1 MLTRV
6 FPFLG
11 RVLVLLL
18 LMTVAPGDIGA
29 QALEQDEI
37 ETLLE
42 DLKQHALTLNI
53 AARIRGAENT
63 TVWNMELSRVT
74 ISGKAVRVRLDGEN
88 ITVEA
93 VFTPYRAGGDSL
105 LLLAEGTTW
114 VDDGQTTNESTT
126 FQSLPLQLGE
136 SVFFYPLGDEP
147 LHVEIETERG
157 VLNLELEIQVVPYSE
172 YTNNQ

>member
-1 MLTRV
+1 MQTRV
-6 FPFLG
+6 FPLLG
-11 RVLVLLL
+11 GVLVLLVF
-18 LMTVAPGDIGA
+18 MMVVPVDADA
-29 QALEQDEI
+29 QALGQDEI

-53 AARIRGAENT
+53 DARIRGAENT

-93 VFTPYRAGGDSL
+93 VFTPYRAGGDRL

-114 VDDGQTTNESTT
+114 VDDGKTTNESTT

-147 LHVEIETERG
+147 LQVDLETERG

>member
-1 MLTRV
+1 MPKRV
-6 FPFLG
+6 YALLSC
-11 RVLVLLL
+11 VIVALVLL
-18 LMTVAPGDIGA
+18 TGTPVYIGA

-42 DLKQHALTLNI
+42 ELKQHALTLNI
-53 AARIRGAENT
+53 DARIRGAEDT

-74 ISGKAVRVRLDGEN
+74 ISGKAVRVRLEGEN

-114 VDDGQTTNESTT
+114 VDDGQATNKATT

-147 LHVEIETERG
+147 LHVDIEIDRV

-172 YTNNQ
+172 DSSN

>member
-1 MLTRV
+1 MQMRV
-6 FPFLG
+6 G
-11 RVLVLLL
+11 RMIGCTLVVLALMMVL
-18 LMTVAPGDIGA
+18 PGELGA
-29 QALEQDEI
+29 QALEEEEI
-37 ETLLE
+37 ENLLE

-53 AARIRGAENT
+53 DARIRGSDND

-114 VDDGQTTNESTT
+114 IDDGLSTNESTT

-147 LHVEIETERG
+147 LHVDIETERG
-157 VLNLELEIQVVPYSE
+157 VLNLELEIRVVPYSE
-172 YTNNQ
+172 HTNNQ